1 VARWPI
7 LDANE
12 FTWRVTMASVSDAAH
27 DQHDAP
33 HGTNLLPRDLT
44 PEQLAAAPV
53 LASVDALLIDGLT
66 DDEYD
71 AFIAALSS

>member
-1 VARWPI
+1 LSVALKTP
-7 LDANE
+7 
-12 FTWRVTMASVSDAAH
+12 VS
-27 DQHDAP
+27 
-33 HGTNLLPRDLT
+33 T
-44 PEQLAAAPV
+44 AAAPV